1 MGIFSSVVE
10 RDGFISLAL
19 CSRNKKARPGRSGP
33 RTRSRP
39 RILHFSSLRF
49 LFHSVSALGTISFG
63 YDWAGLGARNFSQ
76 QGGAYKRVKV
86 FDRGVLSTE

>member
-19 CSRNKKARPGRSGP
+19 CSRNKKARPGRSDP

-39 RILHFSSLRF
+39 RILHFSIPRFVPRRQCSLGLFALDVTGLDWREKF
-49 LFHSVSALGTISFG
+49 LA
-63 YDWAGLGARNFSQ
+63 ARRSH
-76 QGGAYKRVKV
+76 KRVKV
-86 FDRGVLSTE
+86 LIEES

>member
-19 CSRNKKARPGRSGP
+19 CSKKQKSTSRKIGP
-33 RTRSRP
+33 ADSVP
-39 RILHFSSLRF
+39 AEDSSLF
-49 LFHSVSALGTISFG
+49 ESPFSFHSVSALGTISFG